1 MNALPQKDNLKKFTQ
16 TATCPVRNVIAR
28 FSGKWAMLVLCVV
41 AENEATRF
49 NEIGRA
55 LPDISAKVLTDTL
68 RNLEA
73 DGLVSRRIY
82 AEIPPRTEYSLT
94 ALGQSLMPHLYAIIA
109 WATSHFDTIL
119 SSRTSDKGLRDS
131 SPR

>member
-1 MNALPQKDNLKKFTQ
+1 MNALPQKENLKKFTQ

-94 ALGQSLMPHLYAIIA
+94 ALGQSLMPHLHALIA
-109 WATSHFDTIL
+109 WASTHFDTIL
-119 SSRTSDKGLRDS
+119 SSRTSDKGLRDG